1 MYELYI
7 ENLFNK
13 YIIDKNKKGRLD
25 FLIAFF
31 FFGIEFAIKVNK
43 HNDKELQCHMIFNP
57 LTPESD

>member
-1 MYELYI
+1 M
-7 ENLFNK
+7 K
-13 YIIDKNKKGRLD
+13 YILKIYLTKYILDKNKKRKAG
-25 FLIAFF
+25 FFIEFF